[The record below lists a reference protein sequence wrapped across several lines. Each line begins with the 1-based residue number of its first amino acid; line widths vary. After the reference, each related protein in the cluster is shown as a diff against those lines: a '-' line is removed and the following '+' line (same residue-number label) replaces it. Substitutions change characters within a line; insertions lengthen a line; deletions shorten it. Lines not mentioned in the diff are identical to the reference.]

1 MRQSLVSSTETR
13 RTTKRD
19 APMFASLPGAPL
31 TFLLTGFAWLGISF
45 LVGIALII
53 GLVYGTP
60 LPRWLKPVH
69 VHGALVGGIL
79 QLAIGALLV
88 SLARFSDRKDAYAH
102 SRSALFVTWNAA
114 TAGLL
119 LSFCLGNMTFAG
131 LAGLL
136 LTGTVLWLMK
146 IAWIHV
152 GKALPEPPGAGWMYR
167 AALVALLIGLA
178 AGLAMA
184 FHLTDGYYAHARL
197 AHIHLIVL
205 GFLTVTFTVAL
216 HQLLATLLQ
225 VPLDLGT
232 MTRVALWS
240 LPAGFAVLLV
250 GFLMSAVWLEIGL
263 GCLLV
268 ASITLCTV
276 NFLRTWLK
284 AGSPGTAAIDH
295 LLTGAFFLVLV
306 TATGLAMG
314 ANYLRNPPLMPI
326 GSLHLTA
333 YTHLAFIGFLTQVI
347 CGSLSFLVPHLLTV
361 TRVHN
366 TAKREAY
373 RAQLDGIMNRWRT
386 VQLAGLSLGTMAL
399 SVLASLTWSLP
410 LGSLYVQSSVWIAA
424 GLLLASLTLFVA
436 KLAWA
441 VGLRPS

>member
-1 MRQSLVSSTETR
+1 MKQSLVSSSVTR
-13 RTTKRD
+13 RTTKRA
-19 APMFASLPGAPL
+19 APVFASLPGTPL
-31 TFLLTGFAWLGISF
+31 TFLLTGFGWLAMSF
-45 LVGIALII
+45 LLGIALII

-60 LPRWLKPVH
+60 LPHWLKPVH

-88 SLARFSDRKDAYAH
+88 SLARFSDRKDAHAH
-102 SRSALFVTWNAA
+102 SHSALFVTFNGA

-119 LSFCLGNMTFAG
+119 LSFWLGNMTFAG

-136 LTGTVLWLMK
+136 LTGTVLSLTK
-146 IAWIHV
+146 TAWIHV
-152 GKALPEPPGAGWMYR
+152 GEALPQPPGAGWMYR
-167 AALVALLIGLA
+167 VALVALLVGLA
-178 AGLAMA
+178 AGLSMA

-205 GFLTVTFTVAL
+205 GFLTVAFTVAL
-216 HQLLATLLQ
+216 HQLLPTLLQ
-225 VPLDLGT
+225 KPLALGT
-232 MTRVALWS
+232 MTRFALWS
-240 LPAGFAVLLV
+240 LPAGFALLL
-250 GFLMSAVWLEIGL
+250 GAFLMSAVWLEIGV

-268 ASITLCTV
+268 ASVTLCTV
-276 NFLRTWLK
+276 NLLTAWLK
-284 AGSPGTAAIDH
+284 AGSPGTAATEH
-295 LLTGAFFLVLV
+295 LLIGAFFLVLV

-314 ANYLRNPPLMPI
+314 ANYLRNPPLMPV
-326 GSLHLTA
+326 GSLHLAA

-347 CGSLSFLVPHLLTV
+347 CGSLSFFVPHLLTL

-386 VQLAGLSLGTMAL
+386 VQLAGLSVGTMAL

-410 LGSLYVQSSVWIAA
+410 LGSPYVQSSVWVAA
-424 GLLLASLTLFVA
+424 GLLLAGLTLFAA